1 MRRLLLFM
9 LGMLLI
15 SAQLLAQ
22 NRTVSGKVTDDKGN
36 GVPNASVLVKGTNTG
51 TTTNPDGTYSLTVA
65 PNAKALVISSIG
77 LGEKEISL
85 TSSDTYN
92 VSLSAVNRTDMAEIV
107 VIAYGQAKR
116 ADLTG
121 SVATVGG
128 GDIENKPFTSLD
140 KALQG
145 QIPGLQ
151 SVASSGAPGANQQI
165 RIRGISSITASNAPL
180 WVIDGV
186 PINANDLSRL
196 TTTSNIL
203 STMNPNDIESV
214 TVLKD
219 AASASIYG
227 SRAANGVIL
236 VTTKK
241 GRAGKTKFRLDAEAG
256 QSDIAY
262 INDKYLP
269 LNAQQYLDLQREGLV
284 NAGASTTTINN
295 TLAALGLGNGSNYNW
310 FDAVT
315 RRGRQQQYNVSASG
329 GDAKTTF
336 FISGGYFTQ
345 EGTVIA
351 SELKR
356 YTGSIRVT
364 NKASEKITVGA
375 NINAGYVGQHTPLAG
390 GAFGNPVLS
399 SLFILPT
406 RSAYKPDGTYNI
418 LTPDFPTS
426 TTFNT
431 VALAN
436 MDKRYLKETSIR
448 GSVNAEYS
456 ILSNL
461 KFRTQFGGDLSLL
474 EEDQYNNPLY
484 GDGAVLLAGSPT
496 FNPGINYNQATTG
509 RAFAAYTRYFNW
521 VWTNTLSLNQNITSN
536 GDLSFNAQAG
546 YEAQLSRS
554 YFTTLQG
561 RGFSLSPT
569 LYLQYPSSAA
579 TPSTST
585 GAISDYS
592 FASVFASGDVNY
604 QDRFIVSGSFRRD
617 GSSRFGSNNPY
628 GNFWSVGGSWNV
640 DKENFMHNV
649 SAISQLKL
657 RASYG
662 VNGNAGIGNYDYFP
676 SYSFNASYNSSP
688 GSAPSNVGNLDL
700 SWERNKPLNVGIDIG
715 VLKNRLTVSADW
727 YKRKSEDLLLAVP
740 LSPTSGAASK
750 TVNNGSMENK
760 GVEASV
766 IGTPIQSKDFTW
778 QVNFNF
784 AYNKNRVTSVPS
796 PIIGTF
802 LIQQGHD
809 VQTFYVRQ
817 YFGVDPN
824 NGDPLWYLDS
834 SRTKTTN
841 NYSSAQRVPY
851 GSASPKYFGGL
862 TNTFSYRGFTLEAQF
877 NYQFGNY
884 VQDTWAG
891 YYLGAGF
898 NPGFN
903 KVRRI
908 LDRWQKPGDLTGV
921 PKYIYGGNKSF
932 QSFSTFY
939 LFKGDFIRLRNIQ
952 VGYDIPKTLL
962 SKAKISSA
970 FLYVRGTNLWTWVK
984 DKDLSFDPEQ
994 GVSSQT
1000 NLDVLIPKT
1009 MTIGINLGF

>member
-1 MRRLLLFM
+1 M

-36 GVPNASVLVKGTNTG
+36 GVANASVLIKGTNAG
-51 TTTNPDGTYSLTVA
+51 TTTGADGNFSLSVPST
-65 PNAKALVISSIG
+65 AKALLISYVG
-77 LGEKEISL
+77 LGEKEITL

-92 VSLSAVNRTDMAEIV
+92 VSLSAVNRTDMSEIV
-107 VIAYGQAKR
+107 VVAYGQAKR

-145 QIPGLQ
+145 QVAGLQ
-151 SVASSGAPGANQQI
+151 SVAASGAPGANQQI
-165 RIRGISSITASNAPL
+165 RIRGISSINASNAPL

-186 PINANDLSRL
+186 PVNANDLSRL
-196 TTTSNIL
+196 TTTANIL
-203 STMNPNDIESV
+203 ATMNPNDIESV

-241 GRAGKTKFRLDAEAG
+241 GRAGKTKFRLDGEAG

-269 LNAQQYLDLQREGLV
+269 LNAQQYLDITREGLV
-284 NAGASTTTINN
+284 NAGATQSQINN
-295 TLAALGLGNGSNYNW
+295 TLASLGLGNGTDYNW
-310 FDAVT
+310 WDALF
-315 RRGRQQQYNVSASG
+315 RRGKQQQYNLSASG

-336 FISGGYFTQ
+336 FISGGYFNQ
-345 EGTVIA
+345 EGTTLA
-351 SELKR
+351 SDLKR

-364 NKASEKITVGA
+364 NKASDKLSIGA
-375 NINAGYVGQHTPLAG
+375 NINGGFVGQHTPLAG
-390 GAFGNPVLS
+390 GAFGNPSLS
-399 SLFILPT
+399 ALFILPT
-406 RSAYKPDGTYNI
+406 RSAYKSDGTFNI

-426 TTFNT
+426 ATFNT
-431 VALAN
+431 VALAE
-436 MDKRYLKETSIR
+436 MDKRYLKESSLR
-448 GSVNAEYS
+448 GSVNAEYA

-461 KFRTQFGGDLSLL
+461 KFRTQFGGDLDIL

-484 GDGAVLLAGSPT
+484 GDGVALDPGPPASPT
-496 FNPGINYNQATTG
+496 FNPGIRYNQATTG
-509 RAFAAYTRYFNW
+509 RAFSAYTRYFNW
-521 VWTNTLSLNQNITSN
+521 VWTNTLSLNQNLTRN
-536 GDLSFNAQAG
+536 GDLMLNLQAG
-546 YEAQLSRS
+546 YEAQESRS

-579 TPSTST
+579 TPSQTT

-592 FASVFASGDVNY
+592 FASVFGSGDVNY
-604 QDRFIVSGSFRRD
+604 KDRFIVSGSFRRD

-640 DKENFMHNV
+640 DKEDFMQNV
-649 SAISQLKL
+649 SVISQLKL
-657 RASYG
+657 RSSYG

-676 SYSFNASYNSSP
+676 SYSFASSYNSTP
-688 GSAPSNVGNLDL
+688 GSAPSNVGNRDL
-700 SWERNKPLNVGIDIG
+700 TWELNKPLNVGIDIG
-715 VLKNRLTVSADW
+715 FLKNRLTVSADW
-727 YKRKSEDLLLAVP
+727 YKRTSDDLLLDVP
-740 LSPTSGAASK
+740 LSPTSGFATK
-750 TVNNGSMENK
+750 RQNIGTMENK
-760 GVEASV
+760 GVEASI
-766 IGTPIQSKDFTW
+766 IGTPIQRRDFTW

-784 AYNKNRVTSVPS
+784 AYNKNRVTSMPS

-802 LIQQGHD
+802 LVKPGYD
-809 VQTFYVRQ
+809 VQTFYARQ
-817 YFGVDPN
+817 YYGVDPS

-841 NYSSAQRVPY
+841 NYSTAQRVPY
-851 GSASPKYFGGL
+851 GTASPKYFGGL
-862 TNTFSYRGFTLEAQF
+862 TNTFTYKGFTVEAQF

-884 VQDTWAG
+884 VQDQWAS

-939 LFKGDFIRLRNIQ
+939 LYKGDFVRLRNIQ
-952 VGYDIPKTLL
+952 LGYDIPKSFLA
-962 SKAKISSA
+962 KAKISSA
-970 FLYVRGTNLWTWVK
+970 FFYVRGTNLWTWVK

-994 GVSSQT
+994 GVASQT

-1009 MTIGINLGF
+1009 MTIGVNLGF